1 MNKKWY
7 RCFAALCGNSGQIV
21 FVGVEMKVSDG
32 IFAYMANRENF
43 RYQEKKNISSWWRK
57 VEQIMVVVELG
68 KEKQSKWTN
77 GKQKMV
83 RKLTEGNYLICVLEW
98 KRRKKKGEVEIELL
112 RGVLWKL
119 IKKTKP
125 KERRKHCIKSHFSL
139 IWTKDKNHN
148 WCWKDI

>member
-1 MNKKWY
+1 
-7 RCFAALCGNSGQIV
+7 
-21 FVGVEMKVSDG
+21 MKVSDG

-98 KRRKKKGEVEIELL
+98 KRRKKGRSWNWAFTWGIVKIDKKKQNRKREENIASKVTFHSFGQ
-112 RGVLWKL
+112 
-119 IKKTKP
+119 KTKIIIDVE
-125 KERRKHCIKSHFSL
+125 KIYRLDNGKWAKWL
-139 IWTKDKNHN
+139 
-148 WCWKDI
+148 